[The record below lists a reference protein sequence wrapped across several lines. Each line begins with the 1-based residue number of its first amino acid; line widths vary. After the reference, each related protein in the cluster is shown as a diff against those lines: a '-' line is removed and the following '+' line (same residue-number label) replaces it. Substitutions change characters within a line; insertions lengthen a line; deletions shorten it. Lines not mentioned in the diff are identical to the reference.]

1 MKAVSRSLSKSAGT
15 PLGRPAR
22 TVSSARAAVSSAMGD
37 TEVDELKARIQ
48 QLKSESEAK
57 LKKIT
62 DQSAADLKAL
72 QKQR

>member
-1 MKAVSRSLSKSAGT
+1 
-15 PLGRPAR
+15 
-22 TVSSARAAVSSAMGD
+22 MGD

-48 QLKSESEAK
+48 QLKTESEAK
-57 LKKIT
+57 LNKIT

>member
-1 MKAVSRSLSKSAGT
+1 MSRWVESGGAAGRVKSAC
-15 PLGRPAR
+15 
-22 TVSSARAAVSSAMGD
+22 SARAAVSSAMGD

>member
-1 MKAVSRSLSKSAGT
+1 
-15 PLGRPAR
+15 
-22 TVSSARAAVSSAMGD
+22 MGD

-48 QLKSESEAK
+48 QLKTESEAK